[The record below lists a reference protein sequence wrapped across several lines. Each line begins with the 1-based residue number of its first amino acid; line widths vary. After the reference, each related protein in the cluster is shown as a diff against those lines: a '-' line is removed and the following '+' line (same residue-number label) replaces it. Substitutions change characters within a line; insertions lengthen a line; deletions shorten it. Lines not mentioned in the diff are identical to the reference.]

1 MVVEAVTYPRARAR
15 AMDFIFGRGR
25 VALCGLGYKGAKG
38 VYILS
43 WHG

>member
-1 MVVEAVTYPRARAR
+1 MVVEAVTHPRARAR
-15 AMDFIFGRGR
+15 AIDFIVGTGRGR

-43 WHG
+43 